1 MLCFVYSCPAK
12 RRTQKDGLVHG
23 GGYRKEDESSKRWMQ
38 RWWNETGRYPTVE
51 ERLNHIENIWPNL
64 LRDVYRLEIQAGG

>member
-1 MLCFVYSCPAK
+1 
-12 RRTQKDGLVHG
+12 
-23 GGYRKEDESSKRWMQ
+23 MQ

-64 LRDVYRLEIQAGG
+64 LRDVYRLEIQAGGQGQLPLIGGIAFEAYGKRRKDRVDPVFLRGA